1 MTIESQP
8 DAPREPQIT
17 VNVGRRVFLG
27 IVALGALG
35 VAFGNSVQI
44 SLVTRSVRVSGD
56 CCRAAIA
63 FAFTRSPAIIRR
75 SPGISIA

>member
-35 VAFGNSVQI
+35 VAFGNSVQNF
-44 SLVTRSVRVSGD
+44 LGDAFGSGLGGLL
-56 CCRAAIA
+56 RAAIA